1 MSEQQALSQSIH
13 REGLP
18 DIIERVLEKG
28 IVLVGDVKVN
38 LCDIELLTI
47 KIRLLIASVETAQK
61 LGIDW
66 WKNDFDL
73 SSKAKEILEENRT
86 LKERL
91 EKLESSARERGE
103 SAKKFSGKVKKLSRR
118 EV

>member
-1 MSEQQALSQSIH
+1 MAEQALSQSL
-13 REGLP
+13 RSEGLP

-28 IVLVGDVKVN
+28 IVLVGDIKVN

-73 SSKAKEILEENRT
+73 SSKAKEIFEENRA

-91 EKLESSARERGE
+91 EKLE
-103 SAKKFSGKVKKLSRR
+103 AKLK
-118 EV
+118 

>member
-1 MSEQQALSQSIH
+1 MSEQVAVTHAL
-13 REGLP
+13 RGEGLG

-28 IVLVGDVKVN
+28 IVLVGDIKVN
-38 LCDIELLTI
+38 LCDVELLTI

-73 SSKAKEILEENRT
+73 SSKAKEIFEENRA

-91 EKLESSARERGE
+91 EKLE
-103 SAKKFSGKVKKLSRR
+103 AKLK
-118 EV
+118 

>member
-1 MSEQQALSQSIH
+1 MAEQQAMTHSIQGS
-13 REGLP
+13 GLA
-18 DIIERVLEKG
+18 DIVERVLEKG
-28 IVLVGDVKVN
+28 IVIVGDIKVN
-38 LCDIELLTI
+38 LCEVELLTI

-73 SSKAKEILEENRT
+73 SSKAKEIFEENRT

-91 EKLESSARERGE
+91 EKLET
-103 SAKKFSGKVKKLSRR
+103 KVKKL
-118 EV
+118 

>member
-1 MSEQQALSQSIH
+1 MSEQQAVTHALH
-13 REGLP
+13 GEGLG

-28 IVLVGDVKVN
+28 VVIVGDIKVN
-38 LCDIELLTI
+38 LCDVELLTI

-73 SSKAKEILEENRT
+73 SSKAKEIFEENRA

-91 EKLESSARERGE
+91 EKLE
-103 SAKKFSGKVKKLSRR
+103 AKLK
-118 EV
+118 

>member
-1 MSEQQALSQSIH
+1 MSEQAAVTHAL
-13 REGLP
+13 RGEGLG

-28 IVLVGDVKVN
+28 IVLVGDIKVN
-38 LCDIELLTI
+38 LCDVELLTI

-73 SSKAKEILEENRT
+73 SSKAKEIFEENRA

-91 EKLESSARERGE
+91 EKLE
-103 SAKKFSGKVKKLSRR
+103 AKLK
-118 EV
+118 

>member
-1 MSEQQALSQSIH
+1 M
-13 REGLP
+13 
-18 DIIERVLEKG
+18 
-28 IVLVGDVKVN
+28 N
-38 LCDIELLTI
+38 LCDVELLTI

-73 SSKAKEILEENRT
+73 SSKAKEIFEENRA

-91 EKLESSARERGE
+91 EKLE
-103 SAKKFSGKVKKLSRR
+103 AKLK
-118 EV
+118 

>member
-1 MSEQQALSQSIH
+1 MSEQQAVTHAL
-13 REGLP
+13 RGEGLG

-28 IVLVGDVKVN
+28 IVLVGDIKVN
-38 LCDIELLTI
+38 LCDVELLTI

-73 SSKAKEILEENRT
+73 SSKAKEIFEENRA

-91 EKLESSARERGE
+91 EKLE
-103 SAKKFSGKVKKLSRR
+103 AKLK
-118 EV
+118 

>member
-1 MSEQQALSQSIH
+1 MSEQLAVTHGLRS
-13 REGLP
+13 EGLG

-28 IVLVGDVKVN
+28 IVLVGDIKVN
-38 LCDIELLTI
+38 LCDVELLTI

-73 SSKAKEILEENRT
+73 SSKAKEIFEENRA

-91 EKLESSARERGE
+91 EKLE
-103 SAKKFSGKVKKLSRR
+103 AKVR
-118 EV
+118 